1 MDLLNILTQYDRLEA
16 ELLYN
21 KAIDLFNLI
30 TNQELEEYSENS
42 IILEL
47 NSKSTERIKEDKQL
61 LKDAIDLFSNI
72 IKSRKL

>member
-21 KAIDLFNLI
+21 KTIDLFNLI

-47 NSKSTERIKEDKQL
+47 NSKSTKRIKEDKQL

>member
-1 MDLLNILTQYDRLEA
+1 MDLLNILTQYDRLET

-21 KAIDLFNLI
+21 KTIDLFNLI

>member
-21 KAIDLFNLI
+21 KTIDLFNLI

>member
-1 MDLLNILTQYDRLEA
+1 MDLLNILTQYDRLET